1 MAYEIIH
8 GFKGSPDGFTV
19 IEYIKGE
26 IVELVEDLAKV
37 ALKEKWV
44 KLDKTEEREA
54 KARQKAEAD
63 ARTKEEAE
71 KEQQQRFA
79 AITVIEGEIADLEA
93 KLAKAADADKPAIQ
107 VELDVKQSEYA
118 AL

>member
-1 MAYEIIH
+1 MAYEVIH

-19 IEYIKGE
+19 IEYAKGE

-44 KLDKTEEREA
+44 RLDKTEEREA
-54 KARQKAEAD
+54 KAKAKAEAD
-63 ARTKEEAE
+63 ARAKEEAE

-79 AITVIEGEIADLEA
+79 DIAAVEGEIADLEA
-93 KLAKAADADKPAIQ
+93 KLGAAADADKPAIQ
-107 VELDVKQSEYA
+107 AELDAKQNEYA